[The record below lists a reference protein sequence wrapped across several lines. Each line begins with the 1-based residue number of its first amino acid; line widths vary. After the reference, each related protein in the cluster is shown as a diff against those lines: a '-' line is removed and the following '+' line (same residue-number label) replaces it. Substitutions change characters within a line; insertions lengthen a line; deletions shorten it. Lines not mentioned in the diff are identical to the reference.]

1 MGYHGRFKRRRAQ
14 IRAVDF
20 IVSLLLF
27 MLMLSQL
34 ILIIVT
40 IQAGIQVSTSKGITA
55 EEIDVFAR
63 SILLEEGEPGW
74 GYRQILPATFGLGSD
89 ISTVSLTLDPAKI
102 ARLVTGT
109 DFPVFQISGY
119 STFDYTALKEAM
131 HLPSGRNFQLAL
143 LPTLETSVEVAV
155 LNINNNTNIITVET
169 WNARASPIS
178 SAKAY
183 FFVVDFTTG
192 TIHSLGVS
200 ITDTTGQAS
209 KNYLI
214 PNAGIPDAEHMVLS
228 IVEKGALW
236 GMNWAYID
244 PNPAFSQSVIGT
256 ASSSTVWGGGINST
270 ALLASDQ
277 VIETPDQH
285 YISILYRNTVGGFS
299 NTTLDLSSSISGN
312 ATIPIPTNGL
322 VIVFSISQ
330 IGDTYEVAIG
340 SYPTILDRTQT
351 TGVFYDVF
359 GAQEDES
366 SAESQLSRTYPV
378 IVRNLLMKCTITLWS
393 E

>member
-40 IQAGIQVSTSKGITA
+40 IQAGIQVSTLKGITV
-55 EEIDVFAR
+55 EELDIFAR
-63 SILLEEGEPGW
+63 SILLEEGDPDW
-74 GYRQILPATFGLGSD
+74 GYRQTLPTTFGLGSD
-89 ISTVSLTLDPAKI
+89 ISTVSLTIDPAKM

-119 STFDYTALKEAM
+119 STFDYTALKEAI
-131 HLPSGRNFQLAL
+131 HLPSGRDFQLAL

-155 LNINNNTNIITVET
+155 LNSNNNTNIITVGT
-169 WNARASPIS
+169 WNAHASPIS
-178 SAKAY
+178 SAKAN

-192 TIHSLGVS
+192 TIASLGVS
-200 ITDTTGQAS
+200 ITDAAGQAS

-236 GMNWAYID
+236 GVNWAYID
-244 PNPAFSQSVIGT
+244 PNPAFSQAVIGT

-270 ALLASDQ
+270 TLLVSDQ
-277 VIETPDQH
+277 LIQSPDQH
-285 YISILYRNTVGGFS
+285 YVSILYQDTVGGFS
-299 NTTLDLSSSISGN
+299 NTTLDLSTSVRGN
-312 ATIPIPTNGL
+312 ETIPIPTNGL
-322 VIVFSISQ
+322 VVVFSIAQ
-330 IGDTYEVAIG
+330 IGDTYQVAIG
-340 SYPTILDRTQT
+340 SYPAILDHTPT
-351 TGVFYDVF
+351 TGVFYDIF
-359 GAQEDES
+359 GTQEDEL
-366 SAESQLSRTYPV
+366 SAESRLSRTYPV
-378 IVRNLLMKCTITLWS
+378 LVRNLLMKCTITLWS